1 TLEVIVPRTTKPQ
14 AAVPA
19 TPSSERRTPMSHPS
33 DRRPSVD
40 GGSPAPTRR
49 HVLLG
54 ALAVPG
60 LTLLPAARADH
71 PAAHGQQPPQPFDFK
86 HEPPRQRKSFADLT
100 DDEVRLL
107 CLAVGHM
114 RNGSKETPLPLGSPL
129 QWDQFAVAHAQHCTQ
144 GGPLQVHWSW
154 FFLPWHR

>member
-1 TLEVIVPRTTKPQ
+1 
-14 AAVPA
+14 
-19 TPSSERRTPMSHPS
+19 
-33 DRRPSVD
+33 
-40 GGSPAPTRR
+40 
-49 HVLLG
+49 
-54 ALAVPG
+54 VPG

-71 PAAHGQQPPQPFDFK
+71 PAAHGQEPPQPFDFK
-86 HEPPRQRKSFADLT
+86 NEPPRQRKSFADLT

-154 FFLPWHR
+154 FFLPWHRAFLFFLERHLAHVLTTVFKEDGSRFALPYWDWLSHKGVPNTKEREGQRKPSPFFGY